1 MMNAYLVYAAQAVE
15 DWRLFDVG
23 ILAVSDKK
31 L

>member
-1 MMNAYLVYAAQAVE
+1 MMNAYLVYPAEAVE

-23 ILAVSDKK
+23 ILAFSATK